1 MQSQGESV
9 RRLDINSYELIR
21 FRMNFFVIFGQT
33 PSACINC
40 ILEAFL
46 NLAANAEFKVQ
57 RLGYCLVV
65 IFYLEECCYIY
76 IRPVFSNNTY
86 FYSCSKYFL
95 VIYTHYF
102 YEKKSFC
109 NALCKLIDYLLTYQR
124 FAQ

>member
-57 RLGYCLVV
+57 RLL
-65 IFYLEECCYIY
+65 
-76 IRPVFSNNTY
+76 FSG
-86 FYSCSKYFL
+86 
-95 VIYTHYF
+95 
-102 YEKKSFC
+102 
-109 NALCKLIDYLLTYQR
+109 YLLFGIMLLYLY
-124 FAQ
+124 